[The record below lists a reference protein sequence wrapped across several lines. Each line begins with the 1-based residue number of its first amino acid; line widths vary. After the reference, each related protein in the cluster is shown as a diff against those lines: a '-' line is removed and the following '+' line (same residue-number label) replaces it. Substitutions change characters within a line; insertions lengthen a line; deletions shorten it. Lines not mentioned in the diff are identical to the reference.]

1 MPDPP
6 PPGVFIEEAQRPP
19 AISAVATDVAGFVG
33 VAEALPGVAG
43 PAGALSSAAEFARHW
58 STAAVIGGV
67 PNLLWPAAQGFFAN
81 GGGSLHIAAVAP
93 ADATAGGHVA
103 AIARLAA
110 TDAAIIAAPDVQ
122 MLAPGVANTAMRALV
137 ALAGEPDSNCFV
149 IVDPPAGL
157 TIAALTDWRAAHDSA
172 DAALYWPW
180 LQLPDGRQLPPSA
193 WVAGV
198 MAATDRTRGVWKAP
212 ANVALAGVAAVTVL
226 TAAQE
231 DLLTPDGINTLR
243 ALPGRGLL
251 VRGARTLSR
260 DPEWRYVPVRRLAAM
275 VSASVSRGL
284 AWAVF
289 EPQGAPLWVQ
299 ARALVEDFLHALWRG
314 GALAG
319 TTPDEA
325 FFVRCDATTMTA
337 ADIAEARLIVQI
349 GFAPLR
355 PGEFSILRIVVRTAP

>member
-1 MPDPP
+1 
-6 PPGVFIEEAQRPP
+6 
-19 AISAVATDVAGFVG
+19 
-33 VAEALPGVAG
+33 L
-43 PAGALSSAAEFARHW
+43 
-58 STAAVIGGV
+58 
-67 PNLLWPAAQGFFAN
+67 
-81 GGGSLHIAAVAP
+81 LHIAAVAP
-93 ADATAGGHVA
+93 ADAAAGGHVA
-103 AIARLAA
+103 AIAGLAA

-122 MLAPGVANTAMRALV
+122 AVAPGVADAAMQALV
-137 ALAGEPDSNCFV
+137 ALAGEADRNCFA

-157 TIAALTDWRAAHDSA
+157 TIDALTDWRAVYDSA

-180 LQLPDGRQLPPSA
+180 LQLPDGLQLPPSA

-212 ANVALAGVAAVTVL
+212 ANVAFAGVAAMTVL

-251 VRGARTLSR
+251 IRGARTLSR

-275 VSASVSRGL
+275 VSASVARGL
-284 AWAVF
+284 GWAVF
-289 EPQGAPLWVQ
+289 EPQGAPLWAQ
-299 ARALVEDFLHALWRG
+299 ARALVEDFLQALWRD

-319 TTPDEA
+319 NTPDEA
-325 FFVRCDATTMTA
+325 FFVRCDAATMTA

-355 PGEFSILRIVVRTAP
+355 PAEFSILRIAVRTAA